1 MFILLIIRMKK
12 FISVLLLFILLC
24 QQSFSYTGQP
34 SPEKEKKHKKSKQV
48 QENQNPSTSI
58 SLLIDA
64 KREQI
69 TGNKEKAIELFRQY
83 IDKFPQD
90 PVAYFELARILA
102 DKKEISEAIRM
113 SREAHILDPENIWY
127 SLFLAEMDQ
136 LTGNLQ
142 EAISIYQKIVAKNPN
157 DLDYYYQLAALYLTS
172 ERFREAIDMYNKI
185 EAKAGISEDVS
196 LQKEK
201 IFLHLNELGRAEEEL
216 TDLVNSKPDEPRYLS
231 ILAEFYMSNNKPE
244 KALETYKKISEIDP
258 GNPYIHMSMA
268 DYYRKTG
275 DKEKAFNELKLGFAN
290 PNLDID
296 TKVNILLSFYTVSQM
311 FTDLKEQAFTLSK
324 TLVSVHPNDPK
335 SHSIY
340 GDLLSQD
347 NQFAEARE
355 EFLKVIKLDS
365 SKYVVW
371 EEVMRMDVQLE
382 KYDHLAEFSKRAI
395 ELFPE
400 QPMPFLFSGMASYQ
414 LKKYEGAVID
424 FKRGVNLVVNNDELL
439 SQFNMYLGDTY
450 HALNNTEES
459 DKAYDRALELKYNNP
474 YVLNNYAYYL
484 AVRNVNLSKAEVMSK
499 KAVDLD
505 PLNNSFQDTYGWVL
519 YRLGRFYEAK
529 TWVEKALEEK
539 GGASAEVLEHY
550 GDILYR
556 LGDTGKA
563 LEFWEK
569 AKTKGPGSEFLPKK
583 ITDKKIYE

>member
-1 MFILLIIRMKK
+1 MLIFQQLFSFATLSAPGKDKK
-12 FISVLLLFILLC
+12 
-24 QQSFSYTGQP
+24 Q
-34 SPEKEKKHKKSKQV
+34 KKSKQA
-48 QENQNPSTSI
+48 QESKSPSSST

-64 KREQI
+64 KREEI
-69 TGNKEKAIELFRQY
+69 TGNNAKAIELFRQY
-83 IDKFPQD
+83 IEKFPQD

-102 DKKEISEAIRM
+102 DKKDISEAIKM
-113 SREAHILDPENIWY
+113 SREAQKLDPENIWY

-136 LTGNLQ
+136 ITGNTE

-157 DLDYYYQLAALYLTS
+157 DLDYYYQLAALYLSS
-172 ERFREAIDMYNKI
+172 ERYHDAIDMYDKI
-185 EAKAGISEDVS
+185 EIKAGITEDVS

-201 IFLHLNELGRAEEEL
+201 IFLYLKETDKAEQELL
-216 TDLVNSKPDEPRYLS
+216 DLVNSKPDESRYLS
-231 ILAEFYMSNNKPE
+231 ILAEFYMSNNKLE
-244 KALETYKKISEIDP
+244 KALDTYRKISKVDP

-275 DKEKAFNELKLGFAN
+275 DKVKSFDELKLGFAN

-296 TKVNILLSFYTVSQM
+296 TKVNILLSFYTVTQM
-311 FTDLKEQAFTLSK
+311 FSDLKEQAFTLSK
-324 TLVSVHPNDPK
+324 TLVDVHPNDPK

-347 NQFAEARE
+347 NKYAEARE

-371 EEVMRMDVQLE
+371 EEVMRMDIQLE
-382 KYDHLAEFSKRAI
+382 NYEHLAEFSKKAI

-414 LKKYEGAVID
+414 LKNYQDAINA
-424 FKRGVNLVVNNDELL
+424 FKRGSNLVVDNDALL
-439 SQFNMYLGDTY
+439 SQFYMYMGDSY
-450 HALNNTEES
+450 HALKNTEES
-459 DKAYDRALELKYNNP
+459 DKAYNRSLELKYDNP

-484 AVRNVNLSKAEVMSK
+484 AVRNINLDKAEAMSK

-505 PLNNSFQDTYGWVL
+505 PLSPSFQDTYGWVL
-519 YRLGRFYEAK
+519 YRLGRFDEAK
-529 TWVEKALEEK
+529 TWVGKAVDEK
-539 GGASAEVLEHY
+539 GGPSAEVLEHY

-556 LGDTGKA
+556 LGDSEKA

-569 AKTKGPGSEFLPKK
+569 AKAKGPGSEFLLRK
-583 ITDKKIYE
+583 IADKKIYE